1 MAQPK
6 ALRTLI
12 DAIEGKAE
20 LPMESAEA
28 ELRRVAGYREAEQLD
43 GRCLTLLH
51 ALEQLSQA
59 RRLGLGWEWEAFA
72 QLDAREMLHR
82 IEQDIG

>member
-1 MAQPK
+1 
-6 ALRTLI
+6 
-12 DAIEGKAE
+12 
-20 LPMESAEA
+20 
-28 ELRRVAGYREAEQLD
+28 VAGYRAAEPLD

-59 RRLGLGWEWEAFA
+59 RRLGSAGSGKPSA